1 MMTAPVCSRR
11 RLLGSTLLIG
21 LSTSCRVDPPPGMIT
36 STDQLNRALANAQ
49 PGDEIV
55 LADGNYAAPH
65 AITRSGSATSPIVIR
80 AANLLGARFTSGS
93 ITIDASWVTLH
104 GLDHVGSGVRV
115 GQNATADDVKIWRCR
130 FRDRT
135 DAPTQAIRTFD
146 AKRTDIAYCE
156 VRNWQGSGVL
166 LGASVGTREPVVRHC
181 LFRDTPA
188 GFEENGTEAI
198 RTLGARDIDLGA
210 LLYRCR
216 VANWKSDGESLKL
229 SSSSCVVR
237 QCVTEGSH
245 HLNNRGGQNNVF
257 DACWTRGSW
266 GIGVHDG
273 YLPDRVNKVLGCK
286 TENARDGIYVR
297 GGDVEPGVNAVRGG
311 PSNWNLA
318 EGCVVAGCEGHVKIA
333 HLYRGHT
340 GQARHT
346 RLRQHTGT
354 VDLNDGATD
363 TDDGRDLPE
372 TLYEWSPLI
381 WLTDNDVGP
390 LADLSAAID

>member
-1 MMTAPVCSRR
+1 MTAPVYSRR
-11 RLLGSTLLIG
+11 RLLGSALLIG
-21 LSTSCRVDPPPGMIT
+21 LPIGCRADPPGMIT
-36 STDQLNRALANAQ
+36 STDQLDRALANAQ

-55 LADGNYAAPH
+55 LADGTYAAPR
-65 AITRSGSATSPIVIR
+65 AITRGGTASSPIVIR
-80 AANLLGARFTSGS
+80 AASLLGARFTSGS
-93 ITIDASWVTLH
+93 IGIDASWITLH
-104 GLDHVGSGVRV
+104 GIDHVGSGGVRI
-115 GQNATADDVKIWRCR
+115 GQNAAADDVKIWRCR

-156 VRNWQGSGVL
+156 VRNWKGSGVL
-166 LGASVGTREPVVRHC
+166 LGASAGTREPVVRHC

-198 RTLGARDIDLGA
+198 RTLGTRSIDLGA
-210 LLYRCR
+210 LFHRCR
-216 VANWKSDGESLKL
+216 ISRWTSDGECLKL
-229 SSSSCVVR
+229 SSSSCIVR
-237 QCVTEGSH
+237 QCVTESST
-245 HLNNRGGQNNVF
+245 HLNNRGGQNNLF

-273 YLPDRVNKVLGCK
+273 YLPDRVNKVLGCR

-297 GGDVEPGVNAVRGG
+297 GGNVEPGVNAVPGG
-311 PSNWNLA
+311 ASNWNLA

-333 HLYRGHT
+333 HLYPGHT
-340 GQARHT
+340 GKARYT

-354 VDLNDGATD
+354 VDINSGATD
-363 TDDGRDLPE
+363 TDDGRNLAE
-372 TLYEWSPLI
+372 TLYVWSPSV

-390 LADLSAAID
+390 FADLSAAT